1 MVMRFFRGLFGAGEA
16 GGETAAAEASVEYN
30 GYTITPAPEKGPN
43 GWRIV
48 GTISREIGGEVKV
61 YHLGRADTSTDR
73 EAIVAMTIEKARRVI
88 DEQGERLFT
97 ER

>member
-1 MVMRFFRGLFGAGEA
+1 MVMKFFRGLFA
-16 GGETAAAEASVEYN
+16 GGEARGDASAPEASVEYN
-30 GYTITPAPEKGPN
+30 GYTITPEPEKGPN

-48 GTISREIGGEVKV
+48 GTISREVAGEVKV
-61 YHLGRADTSTDR
+61 YRLGRADTSTDR